1 MLIINMIASLVVGI
15 TGLEPATSRPP
26 DVKIPWAYPDVSQ
39 KLTFP
44 SVLSV
49 DFLVD
54 FSLPN
59 D

>member
-1 MLIINMIASLVVGI
+1 MSFGSSSFALVGI

-26 DVKIPWAYPDVSQ
+26 DVNFHWAYPDVSQ

-44 SVLSV
+44 SILSV

-54 FSLPN
+54 FSPPN